1 MRIFY
6 NKEKRKLN
14 SIIEEFNSFFK
25 IIIEI
30 IDDSSMNNNSFAL
43 IEVYAYTF
51 FNFDIRIFNLK
62 RSFRDKNIETIDNL
76 CKENL
81 RLLIDIEEDIT
92 EKIVRNRLSYYTNIL
107 KKEGL
112 HSVTL
117 EYNNLFA
124 NSMVSSKE
132 DFTICDINKKHPPLE
147 LDIFSKVKIDLI
159 LTDIAPII
167 FKFEN
172 KIFNMI

>member
-1 MRIFY
+1 MRTFH
-6 NKEKRKLN
+6 NKEKLKLN
-14 SIIEEFNSFFK
+14 SIVEEFDNFFK

-30 IDDSSMNNNSFAL
+30 INDANINSNSFAI

-51 FNFDIRIFNLK
+51 FNFDIRIFNSK
-62 RSFRDKNIETIDNL
+62 RSYRDKNIETIDKL
-76 CKENL
+76 CREKS
-81 RLLIDIEEDIT
+81 RLLIDIEEDIM
-92 EKIVRNRLSYYTNIL
+92 EKIIWNRLSYYTNIL

-124 NSMVSSKE
+124 NSIINSKE
-132 DFTICDINKKHPPLE
+132 EFIICDINKKHPPTE

-159 LTDIAPII
+159 LADIAPII